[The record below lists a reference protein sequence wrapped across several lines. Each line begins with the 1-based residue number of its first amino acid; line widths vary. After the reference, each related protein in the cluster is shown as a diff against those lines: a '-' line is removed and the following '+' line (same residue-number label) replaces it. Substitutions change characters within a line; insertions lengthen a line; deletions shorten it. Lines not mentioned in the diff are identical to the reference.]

1 MKLVAQRLV
10 HAIRAVRKCML
21 FSDGRVS
28 ELRTHSAEARERGPP
43 ADGHILARRARAR
56 AAHAAGT
63 GAACQVAP
71 RRARAHRARHRV
83 PHLARRV
90 RVASSQ
96 TDGDNKEAAFH
107 PFDLLDDGLG
117 LAILRCLAEP
127 ESLCCAAQVCTR
139 FAKLCEEPYAWKLL
153 LDTALSSSGE
163 GLLVLPSEGMG
174 WRERARLEQR
184 HLSAARVAVI

>member
-1 MKLVAQRLV
+1 MGIYSLVVRVLALHMRLV
-10 HAIRAVRKCML
+10 QALRVRWL
-21 FSDGRVS
+21 
-28 ELRTHSAEARERGPP
+28 
-43 ADGHILARRARAR
+43 LAGLEPIARATVSR
-56 AAHAAGT
+56 IWLVECASRPLRRMAH
-63 GAACQVAP
+63 
-71 RRARAHRARHRV
+71 
-83 PHLARRV
+83 
-90 RVASSQ
+90 
-96 TDGDNKEAAFH
+96 NKEAAFH